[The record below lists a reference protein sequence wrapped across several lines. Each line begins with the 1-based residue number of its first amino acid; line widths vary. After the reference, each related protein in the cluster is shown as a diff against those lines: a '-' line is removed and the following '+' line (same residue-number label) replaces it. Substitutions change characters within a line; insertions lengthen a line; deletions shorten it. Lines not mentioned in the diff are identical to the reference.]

1 MDYIKIRFSSDLDQL
16 NAELKKTMD
25 NVFGAASPMFSR
37 YSQKWIPQMDL
48 YETAEE
54 LFIVAAVAGVD
65 KNTLEIEINERA
77 AKISGIRQPLQPA
90 ENKKKFCLAEI
101 QYGKFDRVLFLPCPI
116 DTDQVSASLSSG
128 MLRIK
133 MVKQPIR
140 GPRKIPISSEE

>member
-1 MDYIKIRFSSDLDQL
+1 MDYIKIRFSSDLDHL

-25 NVFGAASPMFSR
+25 NVFGTAGPMFSR
-37 YSQKWIPQMDL
+37 YSQKWTPQMDL
-48 YETAEE
+48 YETDQE

-65 KNTLEIEINERA
+65 KSTLEIEINERA
-77 AKISGIRQPLQPA
+77 ARISGLRQPLPPP

-101 QYGKFDRVLFLPCPI
+101 QYGKFDRVLFLPQPI